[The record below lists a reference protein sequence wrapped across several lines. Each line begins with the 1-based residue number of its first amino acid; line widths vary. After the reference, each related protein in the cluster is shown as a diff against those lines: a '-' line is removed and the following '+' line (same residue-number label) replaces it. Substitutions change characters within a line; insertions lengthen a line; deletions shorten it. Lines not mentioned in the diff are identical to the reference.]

1 MHESGLVEQ
10 LIREVEKIAT
20 SNGAGR
26 VVRIELGIG
35 ELAGFSREHFEEH
48 FRTASSGTIVNG
60 AVLDLHMVDGDS
72 LLLKAVEVED
82 A

>member
-26 VVRIELGIG
+26 VVRIELLGPEG
-35 ELAGFSREHFEEH
+35 DKLDEV
-48 FRTASSGTIVNG
+48 SSE
-60 AVLDLHMVDGDS
+60 S
-72 LLLKAVEVED
+72 
-82 A
+82 